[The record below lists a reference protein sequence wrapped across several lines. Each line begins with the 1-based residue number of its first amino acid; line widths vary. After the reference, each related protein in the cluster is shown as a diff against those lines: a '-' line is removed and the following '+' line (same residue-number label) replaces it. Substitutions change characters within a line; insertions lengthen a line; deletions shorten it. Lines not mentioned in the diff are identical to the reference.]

1 MEDSITLIEAGA
13 IIGGI
18 LNLVLLIKIWGMTND
33 ISEMKLQMRK
43 MLNNVRIMRGHS
55 YFEYDLD
62 ESYEAFED
70 DMNDIEEMIFC
81 ERLEEARYRLKKLEY
96 NLNKMKEA
104 EKQSGYNDKEEMF
117 KKMEEQIADKFKILG
132 KQ

>member
-1 MEDSITLIEAGA
+1 MEDPMTLIEAGA
-13 IIGGI
+13 IISAI
-18 LNLVLLIKIWGMTND
+18 LNLILLFKIWSMTND
-33 ISEMKLQMRK
+33 IREMKYQMRK
-43 MLNNVRIMRGHS
+43 ILNNVRVMRGHS
-55 YFEYDLD
+55 YFEYGLN

-70 DMNDIEEMIFC
+70 DMDDIAEMIFC

-104 EKQSGYNDKEEMF
+104 EKQSGYNEKEEMI